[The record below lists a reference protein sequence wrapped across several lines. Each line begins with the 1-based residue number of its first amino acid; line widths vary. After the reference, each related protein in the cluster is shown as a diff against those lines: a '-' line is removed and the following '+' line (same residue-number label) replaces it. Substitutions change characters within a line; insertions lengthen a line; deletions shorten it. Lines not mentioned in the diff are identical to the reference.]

1 MKVDKS
7 ISWVPRKLENLSKLN
22 VTVVGGTGGLGRAIS
37 KTFAGAGAK
46 VIVIGQTFRDADTK
60 NISFVKADLSSI
72 EKSREV
78 AKTLDVS
85 DTDILLFTTGII
97 AARKREETE
106 EGLERDMAVSFLNRI
121 VMLREIAPKLKSTRF
136 FASSPRVFVMAF
148 PGNDQL
154 GTIDDL
160 NCEKKYGVMQAH
172 MNTVA
177 GNEALVYDSV
187 AKYKDLRFYGLNPG
201 LVKTAIR
208 NNVLGE
214 GSVLS
219 TVVEGMVG
227 WFANSPEQYA
237 QKIAPLLI
245 AEELDENNGAIFNNK
260 GQALHPSKDLT
271 TEYAGKFISAAEDLL
286 KSKNL

>member
-1 MKVDKS
+1 
-7 ISWVPRKLENLSKLN
+7 
-22 VTVVGGTGGLGRAIS
+22 
-37 KTFAGAGAK
+37 
-46 VIVIGQTFRDADTK
+46 
-60 NISFVKADLSSI
+60 
-72 EKSREV
+72 
-78 AKTLDVS
+78 
-85 DTDILLFTTGII
+85 
-97 AARKREETE
+97 
-106 EGLERDMAVSFLNRI
+106 
-121 VMLREIAPKLKSTRF
+121 
-136 FASSPRVFVMAF
+136 MAF

-160 NCEKKYGVMQAH
+160 NSEKKYGVMQAH

-214 GSVLS
+214 GSILS

-245 AEELDENNGAIFNNK
+245 AEELDEKNGAIFNNK
-260 GQALHPSKDLT
+260 GQALHPSKGLT